1 MLGTCTVSL
10 HVSQWV
16 LDNDLFKLSH
26 AWCSY
31 SGSPTR
37 QEFCL
42 EDLL

>member
-10 HVSQWV
+10 HVSQRV

-31 SGSPTR
+31 SWSPTR
-37 QEFCL
+37 QELCL